1 MHTHEGSIGNLGTA
15 IIAEKM
21 SSVVAEMGFQKVEQR
36 IAELL
41 NI

>member
-1 MHTHEGSIGNLGTA
+1 MGNLGTA
-15 IIAEKM
+15 IIGEKM
-21 SSVVAEMGFQKVEQR
+21 KAVVAEMGFEKVEQR